1 MNNTNITKNNFL
13 KVISTFAKD
22 NLKTIIISLLII
34 FLIFLIY
41 QGYSFYEKNKLNK
54 LSISYFENKDIEDE
68 LIQISELNSISKE
81 NSFYSL
87 LSKLELINK
96 HIEKNEFDKSIELY
110 NEILSSKDL
119 DSNYIAVIAIKG
131 AYQLVDIAI
140 EYNNNEY
147 INVINKFISLIDDNL
162 DNYQGNKNELL
173 YLTSILSLNDDS
185 SYKNNSEL
193 LSLYENIISNDNI
206 SSTIKERVKKI
217 HEFYIFI

>member
-13 KVISTFAKD
+13 KVISNFAKD

-68 LIQISELNSISKE
+68 LTQISEFNSISKE

-173 YLTSILSLNDDS
+173 YLASILSLNDDS